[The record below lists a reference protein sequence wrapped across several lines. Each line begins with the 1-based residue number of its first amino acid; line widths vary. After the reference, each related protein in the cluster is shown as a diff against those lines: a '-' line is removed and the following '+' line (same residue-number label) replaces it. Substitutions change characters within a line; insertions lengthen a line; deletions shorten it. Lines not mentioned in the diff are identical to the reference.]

1 MAKRS
6 SGDEVELSQAS
17 KMVLP
22 VRIVKYF
29 QLRLQTIFAK
39 SPILGVSQGGP
50 ELITRFATHEYIG
63 FDIIKLLHV
72 HWVFKIVFGIQC
84 NLFIVFPI
92 RLKICRCFIF
102 LVEEAKCAWKK
113 NWALGFSVQS
123 EVFCTQIRWIGIGRP
138 ISPDPYR

>member
-39 SPILGVSQGGP
+39 SAIFGVSQGGP
-50 ELITRFATHEYIG
+50 ELITRFTTHEYIG

-72 HWVFKIVFGIQC
+72 H
-84 NLFIVFPI
+84 
-92 RLKICRCFIF
+92 
-102 LVEEAKCAWKK
+102 
-113 NWALGFSVQS
+113 
-123 EVFCTQIRWIGIGRP
+123 
-138 ISPDPYR
+138 